1 MTDPVP
7 ARGLSP
13 DEAAALARLLSAE
26 RDATSTRIEE
36 LTREFDSI
44 VESAALE
51 APDDEH
57 DPEGSTI
64 GFERAQVAALIDQ
77 ARSGS
82 GSSRA
87 RFGGSAT
94 ARTGRASTAATRS
107 GWNVSRLGPGHRP
120 ASGAPPGRVVL
131 SARDDRQSKIPEI
144 SLTTVRFVTARVGH
158 RHGTE
163 C

>member
-77 ARSGS
+77 ARSRLRELE
-82 GSSRA
+82 RA
-87 RFGGSAT
+87 LRRLSDGTYGACEHCGNPIGLERLQ
-94 ARTGRASTAATRS
+94 ARPGAQTCIRCAA
-107 GWNVSRLGPGHRP
+107 GPRRP
-120 ASGAPPGRVVL
+120 
-131 SARDDRQSKIPEI
+131 
-144 SLTTVRFVTARVGH
+144 VRPR
-158 RHGTE
+158 
-163 C
+163 

>member
-13 DEAAALARLLSAE
+13 DDAAALARLLSAE

-51 APDDEH
+51 PPDHEH

-64 GFERAQVAALIDQ
+64 GFERAQVAALNDQ
-77 ARSGS
+77 ARSRLGELE
-82 GSSRA
+82 RA
-87 RFGGSAT
+87 R
-94 ARTGRASTAATRS
+94 R
-107 GWNVSRLGPGHRP
+107 RLGDGTYGACEHCGHPIGLERLQARPGTQTCIRCAAGPRRAVRP
-120 ASGAPPGRVVL
+120 R
-131 SARDDRQSKIPEI
+131 
-144 SLTTVRFVTARVGH
+144 
-158 RHGTE
+158 
-163 C
+163 